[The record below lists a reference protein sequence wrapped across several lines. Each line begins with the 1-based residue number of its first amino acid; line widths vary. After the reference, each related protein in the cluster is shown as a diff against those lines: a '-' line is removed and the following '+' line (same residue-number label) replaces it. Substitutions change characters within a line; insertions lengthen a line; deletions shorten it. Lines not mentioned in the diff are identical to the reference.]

1 MADNINITE
10 GSGKTLR
17 SKDVGG
23 IHRPVYRTEPDTDG
37 QCDTYR
43 NIDMSTTG
51 ASVKATPGCVY
62 GGDFFNNHA
71 TLARYVKLYDKASA
85 ATSSDTPL
93 RTYRIPANGGM
104 TFSKAVGITFTL
116 GISIRAC
123 TGVADNDNTAPSTN
137 DVIVNLDYK

>member
-10 GSGKTLR
+10 GIGKTLR
-17 SKDVGG
+17 SKEVGG
-23 IHRPVYRTEPDTDG
+23 IHYPTYRVEPDTSG
-37 QCDTYR
+37 QCETYR

-51 ASVKATPGCVY
+51 ASIKASAGCVY

-85 ATSSDTPL
+85 ASSSDTPL
-93 RTYRIPANGGM
+93 RTYRIPPNGGM

-123 TGVADNDNTAPSTN
+123 TGVADNDNTAPSAN
-137 DVIVNLDYK
+137 DVIVNLDWK